1 MTHDANPTA
10 ILHTILENIAYEK
23 ESNDVTLFALYP
35 LTDTPMVQPIPRLF
49 KNHLMGLF
57 LELNLLFHRGP
68 KLQLRGI
75 DKWNALVVDKGYSFN
90 QSKIKGKK
98 RVELSVK
105 PVNTLQV
112 EKQRGKKLTVAD
124 KSYLDELRE
133 KYIQHCN
140 INDDAAD
147 RNDCA
152 SKKRC
157 SVSLDRN
164 ADEQEEEVQQSL
176 VAT

>member
-1 MTHDANPTA
+1 
-10 ILHTILENIAYEK
+10 
-23 ESNDVTLFALYP
+23 
-35 LTDTPMVQPIPRLF
+35 MVQPIPRLF

-57 LELNLLFHRGP
+57 LELNLLVPYGKQG
-68 KLQLRGI
+68 KLRSKGAEQ
-75 DKWNALVVDKGYSFN
+75 WNAVIATKQNYSFIK
-90 QSKIKGKK
+90 SKIKGTTTI
-98 RVELSVK
+98 ELSVN

-124 KSYLDELRE
+124 KLYLNELRE
-133 KYIQHCN
+133 KYIKHCN
-140 INDDAAD
+140 INDNAAD

-164 ADEQEEEVQQSL
+164 ADE
-176 VAT
+176 